1 MTAQTG
7 SYLERNRIM
16 GQYKNEWGE
25 ISQIIDEHVNLM
37 MGRYLETGCV
47 FKCIS
52 AKIGFFPYAQ
62 CLGKVLMDKD
72 WNRLNNLIYQE
83 HVSEVCVL

>member
-1 MTAQTG
+1 
-7 SYLERNRIM
+7 M

-52 AKIGFFPYAQ
+52 AHIGFFPYAQ